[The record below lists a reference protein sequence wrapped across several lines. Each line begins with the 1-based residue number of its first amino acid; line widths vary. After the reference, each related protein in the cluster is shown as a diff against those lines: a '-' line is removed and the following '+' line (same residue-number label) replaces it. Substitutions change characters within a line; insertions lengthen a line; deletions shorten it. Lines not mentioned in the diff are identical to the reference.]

1 MLKVG
6 DKVRILANA
15 TTLKNGN
22 KIFIHHFN
30 IGDIVKVTD
39 VCGENSVIAEGDN
52 DPWEQLLVNTKD
64 LKQFERVEE

>member
-6 DKVRILANA
+6 DKVRILENSFI
-15 TTLKNGN
+15 NNSGN
-22 KIFIHHFN
+22 KVMLHHFN

-52 DPWEQLLVNTKD
+52 YPWEQLLVNTEN

>member
-6 DKVRILANA
+6 DKVRILENGFVAGI
-15 TTLKNGN
+15 GN
-22 KIFIHHFN
+22 KIFLHHFN

-39 VCGENSVIAEGDN
+39 VCGENSVTAEGDN
-52 DPWEQLLVNTKD
+52 YPWEQLLVNTEN

>member
-6 DKVRILANA
+6 DKVRILENSFVSDS
-15 TTLKNGN
+15 GN
-22 KIFIHHFN
+22 KIFLHHFN
-30 IGDIVKVTD
+30 IGDIVEVTD
-39 VCGENSVIAEGDN
+39 VCDENSVIAEGDN